1 LLSLSLGFGGAGFY
15 CGPIDASPG
24 NEHAMALPFFPYLH
38 AFGLDLGH
46 YSSTANRERRY
57 KYEPSLTVN

>member
-1 LLSLSLGFGGAGFY
+1 LLSLSLGFGGAGFH

-38 AFGLDLGH
+38 AFGLDLRDHGP
-46 YSSTANRERRY
+46 TANGERCY
-57 KYEPSLTVN
+57 KYEPSLTVD